1 MTLLAAGLALFLVSH
16 LLPAVPKLRDALVTP
31 LGPVTYRIAFS
42 LVSTAAVL
50 MIVFGYLQADRGEQL
65 FAPFPAAQAI
75 APYAMTLA
83 FILFASARGPSH
95 IRATVKHPLLLGT
108 LIWSVLHLLANG
120 DLRGTVLFGTFL
132 VYALADL
139 ASLIARPPIESFAPR
154 APADAISVVAGV
166 AISLLVMAFHRVLF
180 GPLVVGFG
188 V

>member
-1 MTLLAAGLALFLVSH
+1 MTLLVAGLALFLVSH
-16 LLPAVPKLRDALVTP
+16 LVPAVPSMRDALARRFG
-31 LGPVTYRIAFS
+31 LAAYRIAFS
-42 LVSTAAVL
+42 LVSTAVVL
-50 MIVFGYLQADRGEQL
+50 MIVFGYLRAGRGEQL
-65 FAPFPAAQAI
+65 FTPFPVAQAV

-108 LIWSVLHLLANG
+108 LIWSALHLLANG

-132 VYALADL
+132 VYALVDL
-139 ASLIARPPIESFAPR
+139 ASVAARAPIEKFEPR
-154 APADAISVVAGV
+154 ARADAIALVAGI

-180 GPLVVGFG
+180 GPRVVPFG